1 MDAEIV
7 ITLMAPDR
15 PGLVHALAE
24 PVSQHGG
31 NWIDSAMA
39 RLGGAFAGIVRVSA
53 PAERAD
59 ALLAALRA
67 LSGDGVTITAER
79 AAPPPRNQGPAA
91 TLSLT
96 CADHPGVVRAVS
108 ATLADLGVSIE
119 TLETRVF
126 SGSMSGEHL
135 FEAKATIRLPPG
147 ADAARVRE
155 ALETIAA
162 DLMADVEL
170 AQT

>member
-1 MDAEIV
+1 MDVELV
-7 ITLMAPDR
+7 ITMMAPDR
-15 PGLVHALAE
+15 PGLVAAIAE
-24 PVSQHGG
+24 PVTRHGG

-39 RLGGAFAGIVRVSA
+39 RLGGAFAGIVRVSV
-53 PAERAD
+53 AEEKAD
-59 ALLAALRA
+59 ALLAALRGLA
-67 LSGDGVTITAER
+67 GAGVTISAER
-79 AAPPPRNQGPAA
+79 AAPPPREQGPVA

-135 FEAKATIRLPPG
+135 FEAKATIRLPQG
-147 ADAARVRE
+147 ADASRVRE

-170 AQT
+170 AQA